1 VKSYKMGDL
10 LRSSS
15 VTNGHFCFRLLVYP
29 HGTSAS
35 KGKSLSAFIE
45 AAPSVSLIP
54 EWSFEDVRYTI
65 VLVNHQDPSH
75 NMVKRDTFSFTKNK
89 IDRGWHDMCRI
100 SDLMDPDQGW
110 LGPDNSILITGSATV
125 SLSEESWLAMLSPQA
140 KAQAHL
146 ASDLSSL
153 LSTGWHAD
161 VALLVDGRV
170 MRVHS
175 LIIATRSP
183 VFKQMLN
190 SGMRESSTHT
200 INITDMDWDVLNHL
214 CNFMYSGMVKDS
226 VWANDATICAMMHA
240 ASKYEVLSLLELC
253 AEKVIELV
261 SVDNAADWLLV
272 SAQLNI
278 ESLKAFC
285 VNFVV
290 QHLSEVQTTTGW
302 ERLMQ
307 DKQMVFDLAP
317 LLFETISPPAKKRR
331 QEASG

>member
-1 VKSYKMGDL
+1 MGISASGSL
-10 LRSSS
+10 
-15 VTNGHFCFRLLVYP
+15 YP

-54 EWSFEDVRYTI
+54 EWSFKDVNYTI
-65 VLVNHQDPSH
+65 VLVNQQDPAQ
-75 NMVKRDTFSFTKNK
+75 NIVKRDTFSFTKDK
-89 IDRGWHDMCRI
+89 IDRGWHDMYRI

-110 LGPDNSILITGSATV
+110 LGPDGSVLITGSASVALT
-125 SLSEESWLAMLSPQA
+125 EESWLAMLSPQA

-146 ASDLSSL
+146 ASDFSSL
-153 LSTGWHAD
+153 LSSGWHAD

-170 MRVHS
+170 MKVHS
-175 LIIATRSP
+175 LIIATRSH

-214 CNFMYSGMVKDS
+214 CNFMYSGMVKNS
-226 VWANDATICAMMHA
+226 VWANDATICSLMHA
-240 ASKYEVLSLLELC
+240 ASKYEVLSLLDLC
-253 AEKVIELV
+253 AEKVAELV
-261 SVDNAADWLLV
+261 SVDNAANWLLV
-272 SAQLNI
+272 STQLNI
-278 ESLKAFC
+278 EPLKAFC
-285 VNFVV
+285 ANFVV
-290 QHLSEVQTTTGW
+290 KHLSEVQTTTGW

-317 LLFETISPPAKKRR
+317 LLFQTISPPSEKKRR
-331 QEASG
+331 VVSG